1 MKQFIITI
9 LVAFLGLMIG
19 LALNLEGWLGII
31 FAIAIV
37 GVFIVEAI
45 EKKKQVN
52 FIMENINLMMLSNPQ
67 LFLHAKSHSFI

>member
-45 EKKKQVN
+45 EKKK
-52 FIMENINLMMLSNPQ
+52 
-67 LFLHAKSHSFI
+67 

>member
-9 LVAFLGLMIG
+9 LVAFFGLMIG
-19 LALNLEGWLGII
+19 LSLNLEGWLGTI

-45 EKKKQVN
+45 EKKK
-52 FIMENINLMMLSNPQ
+52 
-67 LFLHAKSHSFI
+67 